1 MGERPRMR
9 RILVVRTDRVGDV
22 VMITP
27 MLREL
32 KKTFP
37 DAYLGALTNDRSAT
51 VLHHNPH
58 LDALITDDLNE
69 GSFWKTVRAIRS
81 HRFTDA
87 LMVWPS
93 KRAAYQLFLA
103 GIPRRIGVGH
113 KLYEVIT
120 FMRTVIRDYDPPQHE
135 AQYCMKLARAIGVV
149 TDDLT
154 PELHVTQPERDWAR
168 AYFRQLGIPD
178 ASRVVVVHSGSRNTT
193 PNWSE
198 ARYFQL
204 IRAMLEKDAR
214 RRVHV
219 LLTALEMS
227 DGFRRQIAGLGDE
240 RVHDIALDV
249 GPLRRLISVIAV
261 SDALVASSTGP
272 LHLASGLGVRTV
284 GLYCRRPLFRAEHWG
299 ALGPAAINLEVP
311 EGYCSA
317 HCGTQRDSCGIE
329 GGIGVGDVLQHLDI

>member
-1 MGERPRMR
+1 MR

-32 KKTFP
+32 KKKFP
-37 DAYLGALTNDRSAT
+37 DAYLGALTNDRSAA

-58 LDALITDDLNE
+58 LDALIVDDLDE
-69 GSFWKTVRAIRS
+69 GTFWKTVRAIRS

-87 LMVWPS
+87 LLVWPA

-120 FMRTVIRDYDPPQHE
+120 FMRTVIREYDPPQHE
-135 AQYCMKLARAIGVV
+135 AQYCMKLARAIGVT

-154 PELHVTQPERDWAR
+154 PELYVTQQERHWAR

-178 ASRVVVVHSGSRNTT
+178 QSCVVVVHSGSWNTT

-198 ARYFQL
+198 GRYFEL
-204 IRAMLEKDAR
+204 ITAMLEKDTL

-219 LLTALEMS
+219 LLTAPEMS
-227 DGFRRQIAGLGDE
+227 SGFRRQVADLRDDRI
-240 RVHDIALDV
+240 HDITPEV
-249 GPLRRLISVIAV
+249 GSLRRLISVIAASHV
-261 SDALVASSTGP
+261 LVASSTGP
-272 LHLASGLGVRTV
+272 LHLASGLGIKTV
-284 GLYCRRPLFRAEHWG
+284 GIYCRRPLFRAEHWG
-299 ALGPAAINLEVP
+299 ALGPMAINLEVP
-311 EGYCSA
+311 EEYCRA
-317 HCGTQRDSCGIE
+317 HCGAQNGQCGME
-329 GGIGVGDVLQHLDI
+329 DGIHVNDVLQHLDIGASR

>member
-1 MGERPRMR
+1 MR

-32 KKTFP
+32 KRKFP
-37 DAYLGALTNDRSAT
+37 DAYLGALTNEGSAA
-51 VLHHNPH
+51 VLHHNPR
-58 LDALITDDLNE
+58 LDALITDDL
-69 GSFWKTVRAIRS
+69 GPGTFWQTVRSIRS

-87 LMVWPS
+87 LLVWPS

-120 FMRTVIRDYDPPQHE
+120 FMRTVTRDYDPPQHE

-154 PELHVTQPERDWAR
+154 PELYVTGQERDWAR
-168 AYFRQLGIPD
+168 AYLRQLGIPE

-198 ARYFQL
+198 GRYLQL
-204 IRAMLEKDAR
+204 ITAMLEQDAR

-227 DGFRRQIAGLGDE
+227 DGFRRQIAGLRDE
-240 RVHDIALDV
+240 RVHDVTPEV
-249 GPLRRLISVIAV
+249 GPLRRLISVIAA
-261 SDALVASSTGP
+261 SHALVASSTGP

-299 ALGPAAINLEVP
+299 ALGPAAINLEVS
-311 EGYCSA
+311 EEHCSA
-317 HCGTQRDSCGIE
+317 HCGARKESCGIE
-329 GGIGVGDVLQHLDI
+329 GGIEVGDVLRHLDL

>member
-1 MGERPRMR
+1 MR

-27 MLREL
+27 ILREL

-37 DAYLGALTNDRSAT
+37 DAYLGALTSERTAA

-58 LDALITDDLNE
+58 LDALITDDLDK
-69 GSFWKTVRAIRS
+69 GTFWKTVQAIRS

-87 LMVWPS
+87 LLVWPA

-113 KLYEVIT
+113 KLYEAIT
-120 FMRTVIRDYDPPQHE
+120 FMRTVTRDYNPPQHE
-135 AQYCMKLARAIGVV
+135 AQYCMKLARAIGVT

-154 PELHVTQPERDWAR
+154 PELYVTPQERHRAR

-178 ASRVVVVHSGSRNTT
+178 PSCVVVVHSGSRNTT

-204 IRAMLEKDAR
+204 ITAMLEKDAA

-227 DGFRRQIAGLGDE
+227 DGFRRQIAGLGDG
-240 RVHDIALDV
+240 RVHDVTAEV
-249 GPLRRLISVIAV
+249 GPLRRLIGVIAA
-261 SDALVASSTGP
+261 SDVLVASSTGP
-272 LHLASGLGVRTV
+272 LHLASGLGIKTV
-284 GLYCRRPLFRAEHWG
+284 GIYCRRPLFRAEHWG
-299 ALGPAAINLEVP
+299 ALGPVAINLEVP
-311 EGYCSA
+311 DEHCSA
-317 HCGTQRDSCGIE
+317 HCGAQGDPCAIE
-329 GGIGVGDVLQHLDI
+329 GGIGVGDVLRHLDI

>member
-1 MGERPRMR
+1 MR
-9 RILVVRTDRVGDV
+9 RILIVRTDRVGDV

-37 DAYLGALTNDRSAT
+37 DAYLGALTNDRSAA

-58 LDALITDDLNE
+58 LDALIVDDL
-69 GSFWKTVRAIRS
+69 GAGTFWKTVRSIRS

-87 LMVWPS
+87 LMVWPV

-135 AQYCMKLARAIGVV
+135 AQYCMNLARAIGVT

-154 PELHVTQPERDWAR
+154 PELYVTPQERQWAH
-168 AYFRQLGIPD
+168 AYFRRLGIRD

-193 PNWSE
+193 PNWRE
-198 ARYFQL
+198 GRYFQL
-204 IRAMLEKDAR
+204 ITAMLEKDTR

-227 DGFRRQIAGLGDE
+227 DGFRRQIAD
-240 RVHDIALDV
+240 RRDDRIHDVTPEV
-249 GPLRRLISVIAV
+249 GPLRRLISVIAA
-261 SDALVASSTGP
+261 SHALVASSTGP
-272 LHLASGLGVRTV
+272 LHLASGLGIKTV
-284 GLYCRRPLFRAEHWG
+284 GIYCRRPLFRAEHWG
-299 ALGPAAINLEVP
+299 ALGPAAVNVEVP
-311 EGYCSA
+311 EEYCRS
-317 HCGTQRDSCGIE
+317 HCGADKDSCGID
-329 GGIGVGDVLQHLDI
+329 GGIGVEDVLQHLDI

>member
-1 MGERPRMR
+1 
-9 RILVVRTDRVGDV
+9 VRTDRVGDV

-32 KKTFP
+32 KRRFP
-37 DAYLGALTNDRSAT
+37 DAYLGALTNDRSAP

-58 LDALITDDLNE
+58 LDALITDDLKP

-87 LMVWPS
+87 LLVWPA

-120 FMRTVIRDYDPPQHE
+120 FMRTVTREYDPPQHE
-135 AQYCMKLARAIGVV
+135 AQYCMKLARAIGVI

-154 PELHVTQPERDWAR
+154 PELYVTQPERHWAR
-168 AYFRQLGIPD
+168 AYLRQLGIPD
-178 ASRVVVVHSGSRNTT
+178 ASRVVVVHSGSLNTT

-198 ARYFQL
+198 GSYFQL
-204 IRAMLEKDAR
+204 IAAMLEKDTR

-219 LLTALEMS
+219 LLTAREMS
-227 DGFRRQIAGLGDE
+227 AGFRGQIAGLRDE
-240 RVHDIALDV
+240 RVHDVTPEV

-261 SDALVASSTGP
+261 SNALVASSTGP

-284 GLYCRRPLFRAEHWG
+284 GIYCRRPLFRAEHWG

-311 EGYCSA
+311 EEYCSA
-317 HCGTQRDSCGIE
+317 RCGGQRDSCAIE
-329 GGIGVGDVLQHLDI
+329 GGIGVGDVLQHLEI

>member
-1 MGERPRMR
+1 MR
-9 RILVVRTDRVGDV
+9 RILIVRTDRVGDV

-37 DAYLGALTNDRSAT
+37 DAYLGALTNDRSAA

-58 LDALITDDLNE
+58 LDALIVDDLTR
-69 GSFWKTVRAIRS
+69 GTFWKTVRSIRA

-87 LMVWPS
+87 LMVWPA

-135 AQYCMKLARAIGVV
+135 AQYCMKLARAIGVT

-154 PELHVTQPERDWAR
+154 PELYVTPQEREWAH
-168 AYFRQLGIPD
+168 AYFRRLGIPET
-178 ASRVVVVHSGSRNTT
+178 SRVVVVHSGSRNTT

-198 ARYFQL
+198 ERYLQL
-204 IRAMLEKDAR
+204 IAAMLEKDTG

-219 LLTALEMS
+219 LLTAPEMS
-227 DGFRRQIAGLGDE
+227 EGFRRQIAD
-240 RVHDIALDV
+240 RRDDRIHDVTPEV
-249 GPLRRLISVIAV
+249 GSLRGLISVIAA
-261 SDALVASSTGP
+261 SHALVASSTGP
-272 LHLASGLGVRTV
+272 LHLASGLGIKTV
-284 GLYCRRPLFRAEHWG
+284 GIYCRRPLFRAEHWG
-299 ALGPAAINLEVP
+299 ALGPAAINVEVP
-311 EGYCSA
+311 EEYCRA
-317 HCGTQRDSCGIE
+317 HCGADKASCGID
-329 GGIGVGDVLQHLDI
+329 GGIGVEDVLRHLDV

>member
-1 MGERPRMR
+1 MR

-32 KKTFP
+32 KRKFP
-37 DAYLGALTNDRSAT
+37 DAYLGALTNDRSAP

-58 LDALITDDLNE
+58 LDALIIDDP
-69 GSFWKTVRAIRS
+69 GPGTFWKTVRSIRS

-87 LMVWPS
+87 LMVWPA

-120 FMRTVIRDYDPPQHE
+120 FMRTVTREYDPPQHE
-135 AQYCMKLARAIGVV
+135 AQYCMKLARAIGVT

-154 PELHVTQPERDWAR
+154 PELYVTPQERDRAR
-168 AYFRQLGIPD
+168 AYFRRLGIPD
-178 ASRVVVVHSGSRNTT
+178 ESRVVVVHSGSLNTT

-198 ARYFQL
+198 GRYLQL
-204 IRAMLEKDAR
+204 ITAMLEKDTQR
-214 RRVHV
+214 RIHV

-227 DGFRRQIAGLGDE
+227 EGFRRQIAGLGDE
-240 RVHDIALDV
+240 RVHDVTPEV
-249 GPLRRLISVIAV
+249 GPLRNLIGVIAA

-272 LHLASGLGVRTV
+272 LHLASGLGIRSV
-284 GLYCRRPLFRAEHWG
+284 GIYCRRPLFRAEHWG
-299 ALGPAAINLEVP
+299 ALGPAAINVEVP
-311 EGYCSA
+311 EEYCRA
-317 HCGTQRDSCGIE
+317 HCGARKDSCGIE
-329 GGIGVGDVLQHLDI
+329 GGIGIGDVLRHLDF

>member
-1 MGERPRMR
+1 MR

-32 KKTFP
+32 KRTFP
-37 DAYLGALTNDRSAT
+37 GAFLGALTNGGSAA

-58 LDALITDDLNE
+58 LDALIVDDL
-69 GSFWKTVRAIRS
+69 GRGTFWSTVQAIRR

-87 LMVWPS
+87 LMVWPA

-120 FMRTVIRDYDPPQHE
+120 FMRTVVRDYDPPRHE
-135 AQYCMKLARAIGVV
+135 AQYCMQLARAIGVA

-154 PELHVTQPERDWAR
+154 PELYVSPPERAWAR
-168 AYFRQLGIPD
+168 ECFGRLGIPD
-178 ASRVVVVHSGSRNTT
+178 GSRVVVVHSGCRNTS

-198 ARYFQL
+198 ERY
-204 IRAMLEKDAR
+204 LELVVAILAKDAR

-219 LLTALEMS
+219 LLTDLDMS
-227 DGFRRQIAGLGDE
+227 DRFRRRLAGLGDA
-240 RVHDIALDV
+240 RVHDVTAEV
-249 GPLRRLISVIAV
+249 GDLRRLIGVIAA
-261 SDALVASSTGP
+261 SHALVASSTGP
-272 LHLASGLGVRTV
+272 LHLASGLGIRTV
-284 GLYCRRPLFRAEHWG
+284 GLFCRRPLFRAARWG
-299 ALGPAAINLEVP
+299 ALGPMAVNLDVP
-311 EGYCSA
+311 EEYCSA
-317 HCGTQRDSCGIE
+317 HCDARHGRCGLE
-329 GGIGVGDVLQHLDI
+329 DGIRVGDVLRHLDA

>member
-1 MGERPRMR
+1 MR

-32 KKTFP
+32 KKRYP
-37 DAYLGALTNDRSAT
+37 DAYLGALTNDRSAA

-58 LDALITDDLNE
+58 LDALITDDLDQRT
-69 GSFWKTVRAIRS
+69 FWKTVRAIRS

-120 FMRTVIRDYDPPQHE
+120 FMRTVIREYDPPRHE
-135 AQYCMKLARAIGVV
+135 AQYCMNLARAIGVT

-154 PELHVTQPERDWAR
+154 PELYVTPQERHWAR
-168 AYFRQLGIPD
+168 AYFQQLGIPD
-178 ASRVVVVHSGSRNTT
+178 ESHAIVVHSGSWNTT

-198 ARYFQL
+198 ERYLEL
-204 IRAMLEKDAR
+204 ITALLEKDTR

-219 LLTALEMS
+219 LLTAPEMS
-227 DGFRRQIAGLGDE
+227 SGFRRQIADMRDE
-240 RVHDIALDV
+240 RVHDVTPEV
-249 GPLRRLISVIAV
+249 GSLRRLISVIAASHV
-261 SDALVASSTGP
+261 LVASSTGP
-272 LHLASGLGVRTV
+272 LASGLGIRTV
-284 GLYCRRPLFRAEHWG
+284 GIYCRRPLFRAEHWG
-299 ALGPAAINLEVP
+299 ALGPLAINLEVP
-311 EGYCSA
+311 QEYCNA
-317 HCGTQRDSCGIE
+317 HCGAQRDQCGVE
-329 GGIGVGDVLQHLDI
+329 NGIRVNDVLQHLDIGVPQ